1 MARFGPDSTRR
12 PIGMSGHG
20 GHKHRKRRLTA
31 KRSRTKK
38 LARQNVVRVRAGFE
52 AKHQE
57 WDPKS
62 NAIQAGALNHA
73 ARRLVFG
80 TVPKKD

>member
-1 MARFGPDSTRR
+1 
-12 PIGMSGHG
+12 MSGHG
-20 GHKHRKRRLTA
+20 GHKHRKRKLDA
-31 KRSRTKK
+31 KRTRTKK
-38 LARQNVVRVRAGFE
+38 LARKNVARVKTGFE

-57 WDPKS
+57 WDPKT

-80 TVPKKD
+80 SVPKKD